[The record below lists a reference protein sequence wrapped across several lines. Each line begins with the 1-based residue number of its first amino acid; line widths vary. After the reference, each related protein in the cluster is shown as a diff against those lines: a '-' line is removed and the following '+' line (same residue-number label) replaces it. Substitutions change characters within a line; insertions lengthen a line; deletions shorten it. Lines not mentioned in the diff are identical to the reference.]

1 MIIYGLKIEKFTWQP
16 VLTVIHGKTYE
27 LWFIK
32 VFTLHFTTDVLILSD
47 SKKKNKQQNKT
58 TKHMSELCHND
69 TIRGM
74 SGDII

>member
-47 SKKKNKQQNKT
+47 SKKKKQATKQNHKT
-58 TKHMSELCHND
+58 YVWALP
-69 TIRGM
+69 
-74 SGDII
+74 